1 MCYFANPRGL
11 DAINLNDDDIED
23 RRQDS
28 IQHWHWKEDE
38 MLISAWLNVSTDP
51 VVGTD
56 QKGETFWSRIHSYCV
71 EFCSD
76 MTRGVVAC
84 KKRWY
89 KINKAVAQF
98 AGCYDQ
104 ASRNIRSGSNA
115 DDIKELAYKL
125 YSTHYGQKFTFERH
139 WNMLQLEQKWRSQ
152 LPTQS
157 GGSKRTKVSAT
168 GAYSSSSNPETPLA
182 DEPGVDSPVRP
193 QGSKKSKRKALIS
206 HLERELKITFPDMAR
221 NFDDMFNEA
230 LYGKRRRQDNTLID
244 NWIDEYLLEDSEEE
258 DTDRSSIPIT
268 RRWINRDREA
278 GHDRLFQDYFA
289 DDPVY
294 HADIFRRRF
303 RMRRHVF
310 LRIVDA
316 LSNVYPYFQQRV
328 DATGRRGLSP
338 LQKCT
343 AAIRMLAYGVAADV
357 VDDYVRIGESTTIEC
372 LEKFVEGVIS
382 VFEDEYLRKPNP
394 NDVQRLLQMA
404 EGRGFPD
411 MLGSIDCMHW
421 QWKNCPKAW
430 KGMYMS
436 GYRGVATIV
445 LEVVASSD
453 LWIWHAFFGVSGSN
467 NDINVLDRSPVFDDI
482 LNDRA
487 PEVNYTIN
495 GNNYTMGYYLADGI
509 YPEWATFVKSI
520 SKPQGEKRKLF
531 AQYQEGQR
539 KDVERAFGVLQARFA
554 IIRGPARFWEKKKL
568 ANIMRACIIL
578 HNMIVEDERDTYAGN
593 FAQGLEYDDVENG
606 LSQPQL
612 GEEDFAP
619 YHQFLQRN
627 AQLRNR
633 QQHRQLKEDLIEH
646 IWQFHNACRQL

>member
-1 MCYFANPRGL
+1 MPENTIPRMPTTRGQKLRSQDDGGSLCLLFLKNLKWTIASRHNSSGVGGSSNPSSQTPIQSSPNSQYSDFANPHEL
-11 DAINLNDDDIED
+11 DAIDLNDDIED
-23 RRQDS
+23 QRQDS

-56 QKGETFWSRIHSYCV
+56 QKGETFWCQIHSYCV
-71 EFCSD
+71 EFCTD

-104 ASRNIRSGSNA
+104 ASRNIRSGSNT

-125 YSTHYGQKFTFERH
+125 YSTNYGQKFTFERH
-139 WNMLQLEQKWRSQ
+139 WNMLRLEQKWRSQ

-157 GGSKRTKVSAT
+157 GGSKRTKVSAI
-168 GAYSSSSNPETPLA
+168 GAYSSSSNLETPLA
-182 DEPGVDSPVRP
+182 NEPGVDSPVRP
-193 QGSKKSKRKALIS
+193 QGSKKSKR
-206 HLERELKITFPDMAR
+206 R
-221 NFDDMFNEA
+221 
-230 LYGKRRRQDNTLID
+230 
-244 NWIDEYLLEDSEEE
+244 DSEEE
-258 DTDRSSIPIT
+258 DIDRSPIPIP

-289 DDPVY
+289 DEPMY
-294 HADIFRRRF
+294 NADIFRRRF
-303 RMRRHVF
+303 RMRRDVF

-343 AAIRMLAYGVAADV
+343 AVIRMLAYGVAADA

-382 VFEDEYLRKPNP
+382 VFQDEYLRKPNP

-404 EGRGFPD
+404 EGRGFPG

-445 LEVVASSD
+445 LDVVASSD

-520 SKPQGEKRKLF
+520 SKPQGKKRKLF

-578 HNMIVEDERDTYAGN
+578 HNMIVEDERDSYAGN
-593 FAQGLEYDDVENG
+593 FAQGLEWVINRNWDEFPTGDG
-606 LSQPQL
+606 LTIV
-612 GEEDFAP
+612 FTV
-619 YHQFLQRN
+619 
-627 AQLRNR
+627 
-633 QQHRQLKEDLIEH
+633 
-646 IWQFHNACRQL
+646 C

>member
-1 MCYFANPRGL
+1 
-11 DAINLNDDDIED
+11 
-23 RRQDS
+23 
-28 IQHWHWKEDE
+28 
-38 MLISAWLNVSTDP
+38 
-51 VVGTD
+51 
-56 QKGETFWSRIHSYCV
+56 
-71 EFCSD
+71 
-76 MTRGVVAC
+76 
-84 KKRWY
+84 
-89 KINKAVAQF
+89 
-98 AGCYDQ
+98 
-104 ASRNIRSGSNA
+104 
-115 DDIKELAYKL
+115 
-125 YSTHYGQKFTFERH
+125 
-139 WNMLQLEQKWRSQ
+139 
-152 LPTQS
+152 
-157 GGSKRTKVSAT
+157 
-168 GAYSSSSNPETPLA
+168 
-182 DEPGVDSPVRP
+182 
-193 QGSKKSKRKALIS
+193 
-206 HLERELKITFPDMAR
+206 
-221 NFDDMFNEA
+221 MFNEA

-258 DTDRSSIPIT
+258 DIDRSPIPIP
-268 RRWINRDREA
+268 RRWINIDREA

-289 DDPVY
+289 DEPVY
-294 HADIFRRRF
+294 NADIFRRRF
-303 RMRRHVF
+303 RMRRDVF

-316 LSNVYPYFQQRV
+316 LSNFYPYFQQRV

-343 AAIRMLAYGVAADV
+343 AAIQMLAYGIAADA

-382 VFEDEYLRKPNP
+382 VFQDEYLRKPNP

-404 EGRGFPD
+404 EGCGFPG
-411 MLGSIDCMHW
+411 ML
-421 QWKNCPKAW
+421 
-430 KGMYMS
+430 
-436 GYRGVATIV
+436 
-445 LEVVASSD
+445 D

-487 PEVNYTIN
+487 LEVNYTIN

-509 YPEWATFVKSI
+509 YPEWTTFVKSI

-539 KDVERAFGVLQARFA
+539 KDVERAFGVLQARFT

-578 HNMIVEDERDTYAGN
+578 HNMIVEDERDSYAGN

-633 QQHRQLKEDLIEH
+633 QHHRQLKEDLIEH

>member
-1 MCYFANPRGL
+1 
-11 DAINLNDDDIED
+11 
-23 RRQDS
+23 
-28 IQHWHWKEDE
+28 
-38 MLISAWLNVSTDP
+38 
-51 VVGTD
+51 
-56 QKGETFWSRIHSYCV
+56 
-71 EFCSD
+71 
-76 MTRGVVAC
+76 
-84 KKRWY
+84 
-89 KINKAVAQF
+89 
-98 AGCYDQ
+98 
-104 ASRNIRSGSNA
+104 
-115 DDIKELAYKL
+115 
-125 YSTHYGQKFTFERH
+125 
-139 WNMLQLEQKWRSQ
+139 
-152 LPTQS
+152 
-157 GGSKRTKVSAT
+157 
-168 GAYSSSSNPETPLA
+168 
-182 DEPGVDSPVRP
+182 
-193 QGSKKSKRKALIS
+193 
-206 HLERELKITFPDMAR
+206 MAR

-258 DTDRSSIPIT
+258 DIDRSPIPIT

-289 DDPVY
+289 DEP
-294 HADIFRRRF
+294 
-303 RMRRHVF
+303 
-310 LRIVDA
+310 
-316 LSNVYPYFQQRV
+316 RV

-343 AAIRMLAYGVAADV
+343 AAIRMLAYGVAADA
-357 VDDYVRIGESTTIEC
+357 VDDYVRI
-372 LEKFVEGVIS
+372 
-382 VFEDEYLRKPNP
+382 
-394 NDVQRLLQMA
+394 
-404 EGRGFPD
+404 
-411 MLGSIDCMHW
+411 
-421 QWKNCPKAW
+421 
-430 KGMYMS
+430 
-436 GYRGVATIV
+436 
-445 LEVVASSD
+445 ASSD

-487 PEVNYTIN
+487 LEVNYTIN

-520 SKPQGEKRKLF
+520 SKQQGEKRKLF
-531 AQYQEGQR
+531 AQYQEEQK

-578 HNMIVEDERDTYAGN
+578 HNMIVEDERDSYAGN

-627 AQLRNR
+627 AQLQNR

-646 IWQFHNACRQL
+646 IWWAINRNWNEFSTGDGLNSREGIAFLFTPTLQSLSLSEKGL